1 MAIFSVEIADK
12 DVERVIDS
20 LCANYARQD
29 TIIDNSGNSVINP
42 ESKPVFANRMV
53 REFLSDH
60 VKKYE
65 LDLLKQQIENSI
77 NAPIINDPQ
86 T

>member
-20 LCANYARQD
+20 LCANYARPD
-29 TIIDNSGNSVINP
+29 TVIDNNGNSIPNP
-42 ESKPVFANRMV
+42 EIKAVFANRMV

-60 VKKYE
+60 VKKHE
-65 LDLLKQQIENSI
+65 IDLLKQQLENSV
-77 NAPIINDPQ
+77 NPPTINDPQ
-86 T
+86 I